1 MSHSNDETYR
11 MQIRGHKMINAI
23 KVTMGGIIW
32 ATIVGNTILYVTS
45 VVWPVGLG
53 VLVVGLFL
61 LAIGDV

>member
-1 MSHSNDETYR
+1 M
-11 MQIRGHKMINAI
+11 KNAI